1 MKKFKERLK
10 ELRSACGISQKEIA
24 EKLGI
29 TRSAYAN
36 YEQGTRE
43 PDFETLKKI
52 CFLFDCTSDYLIGK
66 DEF

>member
-1 MKKFKERLK
+1 METFSEKLK
-10 ELRSACGISQKEIA
+10 QLRNGVNLSQKEVA
-24 EKLGI
+24 QKLGV

>member
-1 MKKFKERLK
+1 METFNEKLK
-10 ELRSACGISQKEIA
+10 QLRNGMNLSQKQIA